1 MSKVLSCFSRH
12 FIPFLLIFFYSREPL
27 TKWSRGRLILLGD
40 AAHPMLQYAGQGAAQ
55 AMEDAFALVSKYREY
70 GPTKIEKIFR
80 EYEKERIPRSA
91 RVMQFARDIGT
102 YAHQDGALKASRD
115 LFLKQRE
122 STDYD
127 IIRWL
132 YEGK

>member
-1 MSKVLSCFSRH
+1 MV
-12 FIPFLLIFFYSREPL
+12 
-27 TKWSRGRLILLGD
+27 LLGD

-55 AMEDAFALVSKYREY
+55 AMEDACALVSKYKEY
-70 GPTKIEKIFR
+70 GPTKIEKIFH

-91 RVMQFARDIGT
+91 RVMQFARDIGA
-102 YAHQDGALKASRD
+102 YAHQDGVLKASRD

-132 YEGK
+132 YD